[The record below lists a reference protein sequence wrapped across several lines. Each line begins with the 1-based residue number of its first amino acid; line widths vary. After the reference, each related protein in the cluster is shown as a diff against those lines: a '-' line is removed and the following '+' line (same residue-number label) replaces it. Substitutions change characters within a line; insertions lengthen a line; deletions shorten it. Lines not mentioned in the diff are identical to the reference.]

1 MRITIVGCGISGL
14 ATAYVLS
21 KNNHEIKIIAKDF
34 SPNLTSNRAAAFW
47 FPYHIR
53 NDKRGIHWC
62 KYSYEVYK
70 DFSQNF
76 ATGISMQHLIKVVRN
91 GVEEQELEW
100 FSFMPEGSY
109 RILNKDELQPE
120 YRTGYN
126 VHVPL
131 IETQIFLPWLMK
143 YIEEKN
149 AIIEQK
155 EIESFDEIDDADFII
170 NCSGLGA
177 RDLCDDE
184 NMIPIRGQIA
194 LLEPI
199 KDFPVF
205 LDNEFPLY
213 IVPRKD
219 ATIIGGTY
227 EEGITEEAT
236 VPSTIEKLLENAYAT
251 FPNLKEKKVLG
262 SWAGIRPYRPLV
274 RVERA
279 GKIIHNYGHGGSGFT
294 IAWGCAEEVASLIEA

>member
-21 KNNHEIKIIAKDF
+21 KKNHEIKIIAKAF
-34 SPNLTSNRAAAFW
+34 SPNLTSNKAAAFW

-62 KYSYEVYK
+62 KHSYEVYK
-70 DFSQNF
+70 DFSQND

-91 GVEEQELEW
+91 GVDEQELEW
-100 FSFMPEGSY
+100 FSFMPEDSY
-109 RILNKDELQPE
+109 RTLKKDELQQE
-120 YRTGYN
+120 YRTGYD

-143 YIEEKN
+143 YIEKKNTTIEK
-149 AIIEQK
+149 K
-155 EIESFDEIDDADFII
+155 DIESFDEISDAEFII
-170 NCSGLGA
+170 NCTGLGA
-177 RDLCDDE
+177 RDLCKDE
-184 NMIPIRGQIA
+184 TIVSVKGQVA

-199 KDFPVF
+199 QDFPVF
-205 LDNEFPLY
+205 LDNELPLY

-227 EEGITEEAT
+227 EEGITDEVT
-236 VPSTIEKLLENAYAT
+236 VPSTIEKLLENAYKA
-251 FPNLKEKKVLG
+251 FPKLKEQKVLG

-274 RVERA
+274 RVERE